1 MLILEAQETI
11 ARFIGL
17 FRVDTVDSGIHARL
31 AAGTPHLSHVAP
43 RSHGA
48 DDLDP
53 RGAGLSS
60 PVYDPHIR
68 LANDRFEI
76 EEAASRRLA
85 PPHVEVTLHPLHP
98 ALGHGPAHAALPD
111 SSMGWET
118 MGARSFEADILYR
131 HVPSD
136 SLFAIHDQVGLLDDR
151 DTLILDPDAE
161 PLAVV
166 DHVTQQFE
174 AMLDAAAN
182 FRALPAIPHTP
193 ADLKTLLAG
202 EATQEGTEPSA
213 AGAPTG
219 HEGIFINGERADSAP
234 DIARLIEDTRA
245 GPDLTDDQ
253 PLLQTGGNLSANQA
267 GLLNVGNL
275 GAVTVVKG
283 DWIEVNSIRQLNI
296 HADQDAVEGLGE
308 AVNAAIADTTK
319 SYNIANFERIDATPD
334 GRPAFDPRDS
344 LPAHYKVDVIE
355 GQREIANFLRQVK
368 LTLDGDQVVLSAM
381 ESTVRATLGGNESFN
396 IASLSKLL
404 GSYDLVIV
412 GGSVYEGNFI
422 QQINILNDSDRIV
435 SDAAGTGGWVSTSGN
450 LLVNHASIVNVGGI
464 GDFTG
469 FSAEMRELVSAFE
482 KGQGQ
487 GDPHLGADLAFL
499 AGRNIH
505 VLYISGDVIETNVIS
520 QINILDDADTV
531 RMADGSLARLANTLA
546 PEAQWTVTTG
556 GNALLNEARIVDA
569 DDAGHVRFLGGE
581 YYSGSMLLQAD
592 LVASGPDI
600 QTFDT
605 GTLAPELIAFVSD
618 VQGDGA
624 NHLSDPLS
632 HSASSLGHDA
642 PADGVAG
649 ILS

>member
-17 FRVDTVDSGIHARL
+17 FRVDTVDPGIHARL

-48 DDLDP
+48 EDLDP
-53 RGAGLSS
+53 RSAGLSS
-60 PVYDPHIR
+60 PAYDPHIG

-98 ALGHGPAHAALPD
+98 ALGHGPAHASLPD
-111 SSMGWET
+111 SSMGLET
-118 MGARSFEADILYR
+118 MGVRSFEADILYR

-136 SLFAIHDQVGLLDDR
+136 SLFAIQDQVGLIDDR
-151 DTLILDPDAE
+151 DTLILDPDAD

-174 AMLDAAAN
+174 AMLDAAAS
-182 FRALPAIPHTP
+182 FRSLPGIPHTP
-193 ADLKTLLAG
+193 ADLKGLLVTN
-202 EATQEGTEPSA
+202 ATQEGTEPSA

-234 DIARLIEDTRA
+234 DIARLIEDTRV

-267 GLLNVGNL
+267 GLLNVGHL

-283 DWIEVNSIRQLNI
+283 DWTEVNSIRQLNI
-296 HADQDAVEGLGE
+296 HADQDSVEGLGE
-308 AVNAAIADTTK
+308 AVNVAIADTTK
-319 SYNIANFERIDATPD
+319 SYNIASFERIDATPN

-355 GQREIANFLRQVK
+355 GNLEIANFLRQVK

-381 ESTVRATLGGNESFN
+381 ESTVRATTGGNESFN

-435 SDAAGTGGWVSTSGN
+435 SDAAGTGGSLSTSGN
-450 LLVNHASIVNVGGI
+450 LLVNHASIVNVGGLS
-464 GDFTG
+464 DFTG
-469 FSAEMRELVSAFE
+469 FSAEMRDLVSAFD
-482 KGQGQ
+482 KGQGH
-487 GDPHLGADLAFL
+487 GDPDLGADLAFL
-499 AGRNIH
+499 AGRNIK

-531 RMADGSLARLANTLA
+531 RMADGTLARLANVLA

-556 GNALLNEARIVDA
+556 GNALLNEAKIVDL

-605 GTLAPELIAFVSD
+605 GKLVPELIAFVSD
-618 VQGDGA
+618 IQGDGA
-624 NHLSDPLS
+624 NHLSDTLS

>member
-17 FRVDTVDSGIHARL
+17 FRVDTVDAGIHARL
-31 AAGTPHLSHVAP
+31 ATGTPHLSHVAP

-48 DDLDP
+48 EDLDP
-53 RGAGLSS
+53 RSAGLSS

-85 PPHVEVTLHPLHP
+85 PPHIEVTLHPLHP
-98 ALGHGPAHAALPD
+98 ALGHGPAHASLPD
-111 SSMGWET
+111 SSMGLET
-118 MGARSFEADILYR
+118 MGVRTFEADILYR

-136 SLFAIHDQVGLLDDR
+136 SLFAIQDQVGLIDDR
-151 DTLILDPDAE
+151 DTLILDPDAD

-166 DHVTQQFE
+166 NHVTQQFE
-174 AMLDAAAN
+174 AMLDAAVS
-182 FRALPAIPHTP
+182 FRSLPGIPHTP
-193 ADLKTLLAG
+193 ADLKGLLVTN
-202 EATQEGTEPSA
+202 ATQEGAEPSA

-234 DIARLIEDTRA
+234 DIAKLIEDTRS
-245 GPDLTDDQ
+245 GPDLSEDQ

-267 GLLNVGNL
+267 GLLNVGHL

-283 DWIEVNSIRQLNI
+283 DWYEVNSIRQLNI
-296 HADQDAVEGLGE
+296 HADQDSVEGLGE
-308 AVNAAIADTTK
+308 AVNVAIADTTK
-319 SYNIANFERIDATPD
+319 SYNIASFERIDATPN

-355 GQREIANFLRQVK
+355 GNLEIANFLRQVK

-381 ESTVRATLGGNESFN
+381 ESTVRATTGGNESFN

-435 SDAAGTGGWVSTSGN
+435 SDVAGTGGSLSTSGN
-450 LLVNHASIVNVGGI
+450 LLVNHASIVNVGGLS
-464 GDFTG
+464 DFTG
-469 FSAEMRELVSAFE
+469 FSAEMRDLVSAFE
-482 KGQGQ
+482 KGQGH
-487 GDPHLGADLAFL
+487 GDPDLGADLAFL
-499 AGRNIH
+499 AGRNIR

-531 RMADGSLARLANTLA
+531 RMADGTLARLANVLA

-556 GNALLNEARIVDA
+556 GNALLNEAKIVDL

-605 GTLAPELIAFVSD
+605 GRLVPELIAFVSD
-618 VQGDGA
+618 IQGDGA
-624 NHLSDPLS
+624 NHLSDTLS

-642 PADGVAG
+642 PGDGVAG